1 MTPPVANGPAITH
14 PASKDY
20 APHRDQCAIAGIGE
34 TAYTRNSGVSELGL
48 AVAAARNALAD
59 AGLQPG
65 DIDGLVRNDF
75 DTVTHNDL
83 ATALGLEDVT
93 YWGISG
99 AGGAV
104 APGQIAQAVAAIE
117 SGQATTVLVYRA
129 LNGRSGAD
137 RYGQTRRNLGG
148 PATVG
153 GNGSYDEYF
162 LPYGLA
168 AAGQLYAMVAQ
179 RHMIDYGTTS
189 EQLGV
194 IATTVRK
201 RANANPRAQMHDRTM
216 TLEDHQNSRPIS
228 EPLRLF
234 DYCLETDGACAVIVT
249 STERARDCRPAPVL
263 IRAVAM
269 ATGPDPKGGVVFP
282 TLFRDDYTTF
292 PAKRAAQTLYRR
304 AGLGPSDIDVAQI
317 YDCFTITTLIQLEDY
332 GFCSK
337 GEGGPFVESG
347 AIDLDGTIPVNTSG
361 GHLSE
366 GYIHGMNHVLEGV
379 RQLRGES
386 TGQVR
391 DAATCLVTGGSPAPT
406 SALILRRDQ

>member
-1 MTPPVANGPAITH
+1 MTGAVRN
-14 PASKDY
+14 DY
-20 APHRDQCAIAGIGE
+20 APHRDRCAIVGIGQ
-34 TAYTRNSGVSELGL
+34 TAFTRKSGVSELAL
-48 AVAAARNALAD
+48 AVEAARRALTD
-59 AGLQPG
+59 AGLTVG

-83 ATALGLEDVT
+83 ATALGISDVT
-93 YWGISG
+93 YWGING

-137 RYGQTRRNLGG
+137 RYGQTRRAVDG

-179 RHMIDYGTTS
+179 RHMIEYGTTS
-189 EQLGV
+189 AQLGS

-201 RANANPRAQMHDRTM
+201 RANANPRAQMHQRTM

-249 STERARDCRPAPVL
+249 STERARDGRREPVL

-269 ATGPDPKGGVVFP
+269 ATGPEPKGGVVFP
-282 TLFRDDYTTF
+282 SLFRESYTTF
-292 PAKRAAQTLYRR
+292 PAKQAAETLYRR
-304 AGLGPSDIDVAQI
+304 AGLGPDDIDVAQL
-317 YDCFTITTLIQLEDY
+317 YDCFTITALVQLEDY
-332 GFCSK
+332 GFCAK
-337 GEGGPFVESG
+337 GEGGPFAESG
-347 AIDLDGTIPVNTSG
+347 AIDLGGTIPINTSG

-386 TGQVR
+386 TGQVP

-406 SALILRRDQ
+406 SALILRRDR